1 MWMFVGSLAI
11 VGVVVFVL
19 KVAERRAS
27 KELDGDQ
34 EMSRILRERL
44 GRNDSSGGF
53 PGDGG
58 GAGF

>member
-1 MWMFVGSLAI
+1 MWMFLGALALIGI
-11 VGVVVFVL
+11 VVLVL

-27 KELDGDQ
+27 KDLDGDE

-44 GRNDSSGGF
+44 GRGDSSGGY

>member
-1 MWMFVGSLAI
+1 MWMFFGALALIGI
-11 VGVVVFVL
+11 VVL
-19 KVAERRAS
+19 ILKMEERRAS
-27 KELDGDQ
+27 QELDGDR